1 MGQGFD
7 SASVVKFGG
16 VKATSITL
24 TGTTYIVAT
33 VPTRAVDGKVTVTT
47 GSTTLTS
54 TQTFI
59 VHGSWSKG
67 AVMLTHVRYPA
78 GVGAINGK
86 IYVVG
91 GITTGS
97 TIIATSQA
105 YNTATNKWTTAAPLP
120 TAATDGTGAV
130 VNGILY
136 VIGGYNGT
144 NTLNTVYAY
153 NPSTNTW
160 TSKASMPTA
169 YGSGKWPDLC
179 NWWRHRHNSAEYGRE
194 LQSGY
199 RPSGPRKRRCWWA
212 SRSPLWDWWTQRSS
226 QRMATQAPAT
236 PVTTKATTPQPILG
250 SRLPPTPLLAT
261 IAVMA

>member
-1 MGQGFD
+1 MQPIGGLPDPGDRRQALWRLPTLAAPMAT
-7 SASVVKFGG
+7 ASSL
-16 VKATSITL
+16 AWQPSITL

-33 VPTRAVDGKVTVTT
+33 VPTGAVDGKVTVTT

-59 VHGSWSKG
+59 VRDSWSKS
-67 AVMLTHVRYPA
+67 ADMPTHVRYPA

-97 TIIATSQA
+97 TIIATSQV
-105 YNTATNKWTTAAPLP
+105 YNTATDKWTTAALLP

-144 NTLNTVYAY
+144 NTLNTDYAR
-153 NPSTNTW
+153 
-160 TSKASMPTA
+160 
-169 YGSGKWPDLC
+169 D
-179 NWWRHRHNSAEYGRE
+179 
-194 LQSGY
+194 
-199 RPSGPRKRRCWWA
+199 
-212 SRSPLWDWWTQRSS
+212 PL
-226 QRMATQAPAT
+226 
-236 PVTTKATTPQPILG
+236 
-250 SRLPPTPLLAT
+250 
-261 IAVMA
+261 